1 MNVSSIM
8 LSQFATFFEGH
19 RLMIFGSFN
28 QMAPPRFPFS
38 IQGICVSV
46 VVEAHSDEYGKQH
59 KWELRVVDG
68 SREILFQQSEPFEFT
83 VPAPGPAMPVKF
95 THIIV
100 LPLEIPREGPYA
112 FEYFIDDT
120 YYTATTLY
128 VGGEKS

>member
-28 QMAPPRFPFS
+28 QIASPQFPFVM
-38 IQGICVSV
+38 GLCVSI
-46 VVEAHSDEYGKQH
+46 VVEAHPDQH
-59 KWELRVVDG
+59 GTTHEWELRIVDA
-68 SREILFQQSEPFEFT
+68 SRDVLVTQSEPFEFT

-95 THIIV
+95 THIIA
-100 LPLEIPREGPYA
+100 LPLQVPKAGPYA
-112 FEYFIDDT
+112 FEYFIDGI

-128 VGGEKS
+128 IGEAG